1 MSFLSLLNDTCTI
14 YERVLGQNEANGEQ
28 TEQLVAVAANV
39 KCAFQNGGGNVA
51 RESRLVVGN
60 NNDKVFLLSQSFVIR
75 KHTHIV
81 EVRGVTY
88 EVSEVHD
95 LGGRKRFLRL
105 DLERVDL
112 DD

>member
-14 YERVLGQNEANGEQ
+14 SERALKQRANGEQ
-28 TEQLVAVAANV
+28 YEKLTVVATNV

-51 RESRLVVGN
+51 RKSRLVVGN
-60 NNDKVFLLSQSFVIR
+60 NSDKVFLLPQSFDIR

-105 DLERVDL
+105 DLERVALND
-112 DD
+112 